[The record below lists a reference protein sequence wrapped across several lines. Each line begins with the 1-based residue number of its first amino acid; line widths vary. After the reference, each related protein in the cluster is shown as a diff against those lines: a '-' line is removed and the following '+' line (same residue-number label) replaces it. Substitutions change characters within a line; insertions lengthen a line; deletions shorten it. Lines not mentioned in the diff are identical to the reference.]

1 MYDVVALGEMLID
14 FTPAGKSENGN
25 TLFETNPGGA
35 PANVLATL
43 AKFNAKTAFIGKV
56 GADQFGS
63 FLGDILKKENI
74 DTQGLVYS
82 EDVNT
87 TLAFVHLSENGDRSF
102 HFYRS
107 PGADIMLDEQE
118 VDLALVQ
125 NTKIFHFGSLS
136 MTHEPA
142 KTATLKAVKAAQ
154 ESDIIISYDPNLR
167 PALWKNLSHAK
178 ETIIEGMQY
187 ADILKISEEELEF
200 ITGITD
206 FEEGTQFLY
215 DKFDLKIVL
224 VTLGSKG
231 CFYRF
236 GKDTGHING
245 FKVNAVDTTGAG
257 DMFLGSFLY
266 QFIKQDASWNS
277 LQATGVEKMIIFANA
292 AAALGTTKNG
302 AIPAIPHLDSVRKLI
317 GGESNY

>member
-1 MYDVVALGEMLID
+1 MYDVVALGELLID

-25 TLFETNPGGA
+25 ILFETNPGGA

-56 GADQFGS
+56 GSDQFGS

-74 DTQGLVYS
+74 DTQGLIYT
-82 EDVNT
+82 EEVNT
-87 TLAFVHLSENGDRSF
+87 TLAFVHLGENGDRSF

-118 VDLALVQ
+118 VDNELVQ
-125 NTKIFHFGSLS
+125 NAKVFHFGSLS
-136 MTHEPA
+136 MTHEPS

-154 ESDIIISYDPNLR
+154 KNGVIISYDPNLR
-167 PALWKNLSHAK
+167 PALWGNLSHAK

-187 ADILKISEEELEF
+187 ADIVKISEEELEF
-200 ITGITD
+200 ITGISSL
-206 FEEGTQFLY
+206 EEGSQYLY
-215 DKFDLKIVL
+215 ETFDLKVVL
-224 VTLGSKG
+224 VTLGSDG

-236 GKDTGHING
+236 GNATGHMNG
-245 FKVNAVDTTGAG
+245 FQVNAIDTTGAG

-266 QFIKQDASWNS
+266 QFLNKDASWNS
-277 LQATGVEKMIIFANA
+277 LQAADVEEMIVFANA
-292 AAALGTTKNG
+292 VAALGTTKKG
-302 AIPAIPHLDSVRKLI
+302 AIPAIPHLENVREFI
-317 GGESNY
+317 GAESNY